1 MERKEDAAAHREAIR
16 QAMKDSKIH
25 IVHKETYSSD
35 DNYQAIYGADD
46 LAALV
51 YDSIHYYQQIAGEAA
66 EKANRTLDEAKQIV
80 VNQYADENAQLQR
93 RLHLSYGE
101 FNSEKELNAYH
112 EFCKLHESC
121 RAAKKINGGR
131 YPYIIPTG
139 TGVGIHYDVICPI
152 CGKQQDI
159 TDYDTW

>member
-1 MERKEDAAAHREAIR
+1 MGRKEDVAAHREAIR
-16 QAMKDSKIH
+16 QAMQNSKIR

-51 YDSIHYYQQIAGEAA
+51 NDSIHYYQEIASEAA

-80 VNQYADENAQLQR
+80 VNNYADENAQLNA
-93 RLHLSYGE
+93 RLCLSYGE

-112 EFCKLHESC
+112 DFCKEHEVC
-121 RAAKKINGGR
+121 RTGKKINGGR
-131 YPYIIPTG
+131 IPYIIPTR
-139 TGVGIHYDVICPI
+139 TGIGIHYDVICPI

-159 TDYDTW
+159 TDYDIW

>member
-1 MERKEDAAAHREAIR
+1 MGRKEDVAAHREAIR
-16 QAMKDSKIH
+16 QAMQNSKIR

-51 YDSIHYYQQIAGEAA
+51 YDSIHYYQEIASEAA

-80 VNQYADENAQLQR
+80 VNNYADENVQLNA
-93 RLHLSYGE
+93 RLRLSYGE

-112 EFCKLHESC
+112 DFCKEHEVC
-121 RAAKKINGGR
+121 RTGKKINGDR
-131 YPYIIPTG
+131 IPYIIPTG
-139 TGVGIHYDVICPI
+139 TGIGIHYDVVCPV

-159 TDYDTW
+159 TDYDSW